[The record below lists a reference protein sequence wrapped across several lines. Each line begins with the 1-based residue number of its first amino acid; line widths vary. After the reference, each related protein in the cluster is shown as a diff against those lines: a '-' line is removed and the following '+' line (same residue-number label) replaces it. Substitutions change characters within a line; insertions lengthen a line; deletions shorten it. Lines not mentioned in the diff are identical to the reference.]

1 MEGDAVDISI
11 GLPNTLAHSGPLMVD
26 WARRAE
32 ERGFT
37 SLSTIDRIVY
47 PTYDSMTS
55 LAVAAGATSR
65 IGLLSGV
72 LLSPL
77 YPPAWL
83 AKAAASLDAMSG
95 GRLTLGLGVG
105 GRADDFEAMGPS
117 MSERGR
123 LMDATLELMHRAWAG
138 ERLFG
143 SEFPIGPSPS
153 DGTAVKVLIGGTSDA
168 AVRRT
173 VRYGQGWIAGG
184 GGPEQAAPVIDKVRR
199 AWHDGERDGEPQI
212 AALAYFGLGDDDA
225 SRAALRSYYGFLGDW
240 VDAIVESALRTP
252 QAIEDAAKAFE
263 AVGVTELVLVPTVA
277 ALDEVD
283 RVADAVL

>member
-1 MEGDAVDISI
+1 VDISI
-11 GLPNTLAHSGPLMVD
+11 GLPNTLAHDGPLMVD

-47 PTYDSMTS
+47 PTYDTMTS

-72 LLSPL
+72 LLGPL

-105 GRADDFEAMGPS
+105 GRSDDFEAMGVS
-117 MSERGR
+117 MNQRGR
-123 LMDATLELMHRAWAG
+123 LMDDGLALMHRAWSG
-138 ERLFG
+138 EHLFG
-143 SEFPIGPSPS
+143 TEFPIGPPPA
-153 DGTAVKVLIGGTSDA
+153 DGAAVKVIIGGNSEA
-168 AVRRT
+168 AVART

-184 GGPEQAAPVIDKVRR
+184 GGPDQAAPMIDRVRR
-199 AWHDGERDGEPQI
+199 AWHDGGRDGEPRI
-212 AALAYFGLGDDDA
+212 AALAYFGLGDDGA

-240 VDAIVESALRTP
+240 VDGIVESALRTP
-252 QAIEDAAKAFE
+252 QAIRDAVKAFE
-263 AVGVTELVLVPTVA
+263 EVGVTELVLDPTVA
-277 ALDEVD
+277 SLDEID